1 MRRAVSRCTLQIGDS
16 VVLVAQGGPPE
27 IEYALFDPGEI
38 ELLATEPGRI
48 REIGYR
54 TVASHT
60 RARLADLG
68 ITPKLAHEAAV
79 ELKAPAARSYAR
91 GAAVRRIVD
100 RLGPAELFEG
110 GTFDAATGRYAGAW
124 LALDVLAADLS
135 VPQASLILQALHL
148 VAALE
153 QCDDDLPVVLAT
165 AQVSA
170 ERRPGERTFKRV
182 TLDDPAAIVA
192 ALASLKPGSERE
204 GTDAGPSKQEILDCL
219 RQRTQLLPG
228 SRERMSAIEAALGS
242 REPPA
247 RGPLA
252 DGELWALETKLSA
265 GDASD
270 VAERIDAFERRRG
283 RLPGTMYLRAR
294 LALMNRAEDPR
305 TIAERVSALSTSMAT
320 FHELQLLAAQAWIA
334 AGDMRRARAF
344 ARDLLD
350 NKTAS
355 DDMRMGALDVLE
367 IAGQS
372 STSLA
377 QLPTSPKTLPSADG
391 PPSSGVA
398 ENPASRVHDATNP
411 ELDPPSSRPMSTPA
425 PPRSPTA
432 PPRSPSDPS
441 PRAADSRGGSTPR
454 RSFHPSTTMPAY
466 RVEARGDS
474 QWSVPPPPDMEGEPV
489 ETLSL
494 PAGLS
499 AEAPPSDEVPRN
511 PPAARL
517 SFTYLARE
525 LGRELRLRHGLQ
537 LRTDVEGLEIAQ
549 RYLREA
555 VPDGRVRTPDEDREV
570 MRTGAFLAE
579 LLARRLSARWADLES
594 QEPAGWSMLIAC
606 RSARPASTG
615 GSTQT
620 GGPST
625 PRQAMRV
632 WPFGRV
638 MRFVT
643 MGHKERDL
651 VSTFLELDWR
661 AR

>member
-1 MRRAVSRCTLQIGDS
+1 MGRAVSRCTLQIGDS
-16 VVLVAQGGPPE
+16 VVLVAQGGPPDT
-27 IEYALFDPGEI
+27 EYALFDPGEI

-54 TVASHT
+54 TVASHA
-60 RARLADLG
+60 RARLAEIG

-79 ELKAPAARSYAR
+79 ELRAPVARSYAR

-110 GTFDAATGRYAGAW
+110 GTFDAATGRYAGGW
-124 LALDVLAADLS
+124 LALSVLAADVG
-135 VPQASLILQALHL
+135 VPQASVILQALHL
-148 VAALE
+148 AAALE
-153 QCDDDLPVVLAT
+153 ECDDELPVVLAT

-170 ERRPGERTFKRV
+170 ERRPGERTYKRIV
-182 TLDDPAAIVA
+182 LDDPAAIVA

-204 GTDAGPSKQEILDCL
+204 GTDGGPGKQEILEWL
-219 RQRTQLLPG
+219 RQRTQLSPS
-228 SRERMSAIEAALGS
+228 SRERMAAIEAALDS
-242 REPPA
+242 REAPA

-305 TIAERVSALSTSMAT
+305 IIAERVSALSTSMAT

-355 DDMRMGALDVLE
+355 DDMRMGALEVLE
-367 IAGQS
+367 VAGQS

-377 QLPTSPKTLPSADG
+377 QLPSNPKTLPSAEA
-391 PPSSGVA
+391 PPSSSTGEVDA
-398 ENPASRVHDATNP
+398 RVEDAAPTSP
-411 ELDPPSSRPMSTPA
+411 DLEPPSSRAASTPS

-432 PPRSPSDPS
+432 PPRRPSEAQI
-441 PRAADSRGGSTPR
+441 RAGDSRGGAPR
-454 RSFHPSTTMPAY
+454 RPLPSTTMPAY
-466 RVEARGDS
+466 RVEARGNS
-474 QWSVPPPPDMEGEPV
+474 HWSVPPAPDAEGEAV
-489 ETLSL
+489 ESLSL
-494 PAGLS
+494 PPGMS
-499 AEAPPSDEVPRN
+499 TDPPPSDEAPRT

-525 LGRELRLRHGLQ
+525 LGRELRLRHGVQ
-537 LRTDVEGLEIAQ
+537 LRSDVEGLEQAQ

-555 VPDGRVRTPDEDREV
+555 VPDGRVRSPEGEREV

-579 LLARRLSARWADLES
+579 LLARRLSARWSDLDA
-594 QEPAGWSMLIAC
+594 QEPGGWSMLVPC
-606 RSARPASTG
+606 RSVRPASTG
-615 GSTQT
+615 GGSQGGGVSTN
-620 GGPST
+620 
-625 PRQAMRV
+625 QAMRV

-638 MRFVT
+638 IRFVA

-651 VSTFLELDWR
+651 VSYFLELDSR

>member
-1 MRRAVSRCTLQIGDS
+1 L
-16 VVLVAQGGPPE
+16 VVLVSQGGPPE
-27 IEYALFDPGEI
+27 VEYALFDPGEI

-54 TVASHT
+54 TIASQA

-68 ITPKLAHEAAV
+68 ITSKLAREAAV
-79 ELKAPAARSYAR
+79 ELKAPVARSYAR
-91 GAAVRRIVD
+91 GAAVRRVVD
-100 RLGPAELFEG
+100 RLGPADLFEG

-124 LALDVLAADLS
+124 LALDALGSDLGVARAS
-135 VPQASLILQALHL
+135 VILQALHL
-148 VAALE
+148 AAALDE
-153 QCDDDLPVVLAT
+153 CDDDLPVVLAT

-170 ERRPGERTFKRV
+170 ERRPGERTYKRV

-192 ALASLKPGSERE
+192 ALATLKPASERE
-204 GTDAGPSKQEILDCL
+204 GTDVGPGKQEILDWL
-219 RQRTQLLPG
+219 RMRTQLLPS
-228 SRERMSAIEAALGS
+228 SRDRMSTVEAALDT
-242 REPPA
+242 REPPG

-252 DGELWALETKLSA
+252 DAELWALETKLSA

-270 VAERIDAFERRRG
+270 VAERIEAFERRRG

-355 DDMRMGALDVLE
+355 DDMRMGALEVLE
-367 IAGQS
+367 VAGQS
-372 STSLA
+372 SSNLA
-377 QLPTSPKTLPSADG
+377 QLPSNPKTLPSAEA
-391 PPSSGVA
+391 PPSSNTGETPAVRVPDS
-398 ENPASRVHDATNP
+398 NPTNP
-411 ELDPPSSRPMSTPA
+411 DLAPPSSRAANTPA
-425 PPRSPTA
+425 SPRSPTA
-432 PPRSPSDPS
+432 PPRGPSDS
-441 PRAADSRGGSTPR
+441 QSLIRAGDSRGSPSRRPLASPASTP
-454 RSFHPSTTMPAY
+454 PY
-466 RVEARGDS
+466 RMETRDS
-474 QWSVPPPPDMEGEPV
+474 QWSVPPPSDREGEAV
-489 ETLSL
+489 ESLSL
-494 PAGLS
+494 PPGTS
-499 AEAPPSDEVPRN
+499 AEPPPSDEAPRT

-525 LGRELRLRHGLQ
+525 LGRELRLRHGIQ
-537 LRTDVEGLEIAQ
+537 LRNDVEGLELVQ

-555 VPDGRVRTPDEDREV
+555 VPDGRVRSPDEEREV

-579 LLARRLSARWADLES
+579 LLARRLSARWADLGS
-594 QEPAGWSMLIAC
+594 QEPGGWSMLLPC
-606 RSARPASTG
+606 RGARGAVNLGASG
-615 GSTQT
+615 GAAGAGQV
-620 GGPST
+620 
-625 PRQAMRV
+625 MRV
-632 WPFGRV
+632 WPFARV

-651 VSTFLELDWR
+651 VSYYLELDSR